1 MPFDVAGFGWRGDPL
16 PSRPRH
22 WLRSVLDSLMEMA
35 LTLVALLL
43 AFSVAFAASAAIYG
57 LPDFPPT
64 GADTPKLPP
73 IPVGSQIVSSASFFL
88 VLAGFFRWRWRQLM
102 AKLRGPLA

>member
-1 MPFDVAGFGWRGDPL
+1 MPFDAAGSDWRGDPM
-16 PSRPRH
+16 PSRPRR
-22 WLRSVLDSLMEMA
+22 WLRDVLDSLMEMA

-43 AFSVAFAASAAIYG
+43 AFSVAFAVSAAIYG
-57 LPDFPPT
+57 LPDFPPI
-64 GADTPKLPP
+64 GADTSKLPP

-102 AKLRGPLA
+102 AKLREPSA